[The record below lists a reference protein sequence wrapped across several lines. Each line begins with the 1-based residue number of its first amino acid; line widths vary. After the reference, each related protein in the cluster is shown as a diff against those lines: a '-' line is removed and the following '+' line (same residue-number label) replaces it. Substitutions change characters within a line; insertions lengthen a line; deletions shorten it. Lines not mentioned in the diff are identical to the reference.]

1 MADETIKL
9 NNENTIG
16 VTFNKS
22 EGNKI
27 SGATVTVT
35 GSPKYEGK
43 LLTNGSFNVTL
54 TDGDLWTSTEAN
66 NNTYKSFITG
76 SVTEDAAAAVSS
88 LTDAAVVTQVTTA
101 ANPVTAVAPVTA
113 APESVVADVGAVT
126 VAPANSGSGG
136 GSRKASR
143 RTKNRNSKRRGGR
156 SKRRPRYRSTYR

>member
-1 MADETIKL
+1 MANNTIELTNDK
-9 NNENTIG
+9 TIG

-22 EGNKI
+22 ENNKI
-27 SGATVTVT
+27 IGAKVTVT
-35 GSPKYEGK
+35 GEPTYKSRV
-43 LLTNGSFNVTL
+43 LTNGSFNVTY

-76 SVTEDAAAAVSS
+76 SVTEDAAAAAVSS

-101 ANPVTAVAPVTA
+101 ANPVT
-113 APESVVADVGAVT
+113 AVT